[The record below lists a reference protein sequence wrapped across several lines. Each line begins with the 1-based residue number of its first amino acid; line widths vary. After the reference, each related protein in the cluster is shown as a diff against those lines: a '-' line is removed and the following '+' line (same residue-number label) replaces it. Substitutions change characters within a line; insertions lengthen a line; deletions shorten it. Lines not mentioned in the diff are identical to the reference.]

1 MVNRETMSQPQPL
14 EELPFAPLE
23 GSPIA
28 EPYRDEELLADA
40 LSSWLGCRPEP
51 PPSLPS
57 FSAAGTSD
65 REKALEDFLASLAK
79 ETKRLPRSEGERQGT
94 LDRLFRGFSRLALSA
109 LGWEQRQLDC
119 VQAQGFI
126 DVGLQF
132 SREARRTQPGIPGAE
147 IFQAG
152 RNVWAMNSLQA
163 LLGQSVRLTP
173 AIFSYSMLY
182 PATDNLLDDP
192 KRSSLAKRAF
202 QERFRRRLSGAL
214 APPAN
219 EEEKDI
225 FSLVAGIEG
234 QYPRALY
241 PQVFS
246 SLLLIHRWQGESI
259 RLQSG
264 QPLSEAEVLSLSLG
278 KGGASVLA
286 DGILVAGALSP
297 AWERTTYRLGGCLQ
311 LLDDLEDLIEDRRG
325 GRMTVFTQAAA
336 KGSLDR
342 YSGRLLA
349 FGGLIAEEMERLVAP
364 SARPLQE
371 LMAMTLPLLVANAAG
386 SAERSHSP
394 AFLRRLEATVPFRF
408 TTLRKMGSRLKNLR
422 GSLFRLIEALSA

>member
-1 MVNRETMSQPQPL
+1 MSQPQPP
-14 EELPFAPLE
+14 EELPFSTIE

-28 EPYRDEELLADA
+28 EPYQDEELLADT

-51 PPSLPS
+51 PSSLPS
-57 FSAAGTSD
+57 FSAVGYSD
-65 REKALEDFLASLAK
+65 REKALEDFLAGLTGEAK
-79 ETKRLPRSEGERQGT
+79 CLPRSEGERQGT
-94 LDRLFRGFSRLALSA
+94 LDRLFQGFSRLALSA
-109 LGWEQRQLDC
+109 LGWEQRQLDY
-119 VQAQGFI
+119 VQAQRFI

-132 SREARRTQPGIPGAE
+132 SREARRTRPGIPEAE

-163 LLGQSVRLTP
+163 LLGQSVSLTP
-173 AIFSYSMLY
+173 AIFSYCMLY

-192 KRSSLAKRAF
+192 KRSSMAKRAF
-202 QERFRRRLSGAL
+202 QERFRRRLEGAL
-214 APPAN
+214 APPAD
-219 EEEKDI
+219 EVERDI

-234 QYPRALY
+234 QYPRPRY

-246 SLLLIHRWQGESI
+246 SLLMIHRRQGESI

-286 DGILVAGALSP
+286 DGILVAGTLSP
-297 AWERTTYRLGGCLQ
+297 AWERLTYRLGGYLQ

-325 GRMTVFTQAAA
+325 RRLTVFTQAAA
-336 KGSLDR
+336 KGSLDPH
-342 YSGRLLA
+342 SGRLLA
-349 FGGLIAEEMERLVAP
+349 FGGLIAEEMERLAVP

-386 SAERSHSP
+386 SAGRSHSP
-394 AFLRRLEATVPFRF
+394 SFLRRLEATVPFRF
-408 TTLRKMGSRLKNLR
+408 STLRKMGSRLKNLR
-422 GSLFRLIEALSA
+422 GSLFRLIEAISTP

>member
-1 MVNRETMSQPQPL
+1 MSQFQPSR
-14 EELPFAPLE
+14 ELPFAPLE
-23 GSPIA
+23 GSRIA
-28 EPYRDEELLADA
+28 EPYRDEDLLADA
-40 LSSWLGCRPEP
+40 LSNWLGCQPEP
-51 PPSLPS
+51 PPSLLS
-57 FSAAGTSD
+57 FSTVGYSD
-65 REKALEDFLASLAK
+65 REKALEDFLAGLAW
-79 ETKRLPRSEGERQGT
+79 EAKRLPRSEEERQGA
-94 LDRLFRGFSRLALSA
+94 LDRLFQGFSRLALSA
-109 LGWEQRQLDC
+109 LGWEQRQLDY
-119 VQAQGFI
+119 VQTQGFMA
-126 DVGLQF
+126 VAMQF
-132 SREARRTQPGIPGAE
+132 SREAQRTRPGIPGAE

-182 PATDNLLDDP
+182 PATDNLLDNP

-202 QERFRRRLSGAL
+202 QERFRRRLEGTL
-214 APPAN
+214 TPPAN
-219 EEEKDI
+219 EVEKDI

-246 SLLLIHRWQGESI
+246 SLLMIHRRQGESI

-286 DGILVAGALSP
+286 DGILVAGTLTP
-297 AWERTTYRLGGCLQ
+297 AWERLTYRLGGFLQ

-325 GRMTVFTQAAA
+325 RRLTVFTQAAA
-336 KGSLDR
+336 KGLLDSQ
-342 YSGRLLA
+342 SGKLLA
-349 FGGLIAEEMERLVAP
+349 FGGLIAEEMGWLAPP

-386 SAERSHSP
+386 SAKRSHSA
-394 AFLRRLEATVPFRF
+394 AFLRHLEVAVPFRF
-408 TTLRKMGSRLKNLR
+408 STLRKMGSRLKSLR
-422 GSLFRLIEALSA
+422 GSLFRLIEAISIP